1 MRIKDSLQGRLKD
14 YYYWVGPNGRR
25 WAPKNSAAT
34 GERGGRRFQ
43 KKLLGVLYYNNI
55 GYFFSKILFFNK
67 VKIFRNFQLVLP

>member
-1 MRIKDSLQGRLKD
+1 MRIQDSLQGRLKD

-43 KKLLGVLYYNNI
+43 KKLLGVLY
-55 GYFFSKILFFNK
+55 
-67 VKIFRNFQLVLP
+67 